1 MILKEQAINYNYI
14 GLQALYERLGNNHAL
29 KERIHSKILSAKAGI
44 IGEKNVEAIFRKYSF
59 PFDYAVLLDLNLSSN
74 GKFKIDALFI
84 TRHYILILESKNVV
98 GNLSFERDPFCLRR
112 ELDSGQVDIYESP
125 EVQLERNINLL
136 RKWLKKERVDIPVI
150 GAIILGSTKS
160 RVHKSPVTSPIMYP
174 TTIPNFIWGLPRDKA
189 YLSLEQF
196 QQVTNSLKNN
206 HEDYCP
212 YPMCDAWGIET
223 KDIIKGVQCP
233 ECSLFGMKKI
243 KAGWYC
249 EVCRQVDRK
258 AHEKAI
264 NEWFILV
271 KGSLNNKECREFL
284 QLNSQQAT
292 LRIIKSMNL
301 KECGSNKRT
310 FYRKRDN
317 RSVRVKNRSVFPNNR

>member
-1 MILKEQAINYNYI
+1 MLYYAERRDDLILKDQSFNYNYI
-14 GLQALYERLGNNHAL
+14 GLQALYKRLDNNHSL

-44 IGEKNVEAIFRKYSF
+44 IGEKKIEAIFRKYSF
-59 PFDYAVLLDLNLSSN
+59 PFDYAVLLDLNLNSN
-74 GKFKIDALFI
+74 GRFQIDALFI
-84 TRHYILILESKNVV
+84 TRHYILVLESKNIV
-98 GNLSFERDPFCLRR
+98 GALSFERDPFCLRR
-112 ELDSGQVDIYESP
+112 ELESGQVDIYESP

-136 RKWLKKERVDIPVI
+136 QKWLKTKGLDIPVI

-174 TTIPNFIWGLPRDKA
+174 TTIPNFIWGLPREKA

-196 QQVTNSLKNN
+196 QQVTNSLRNS

-212 YPMCDAWGIET
+212 YPMCRTWGIDS
-223 KDIIKGVQCP
+223 KDLIKGVQCP
-233 ECSLFGMKKI
+233 ECSMFGMNKN

-249 EVCRQVDRK
+249 EACGLISRK

-264 NEWFILV
+264 NEWFVLV
-271 KGSLNNKECREFL
+271 KDSLSNKECREFL
-284 QLNSQQAT
+284 CLNSHQAA

-301 KECGSNKRT
+301 KECGLNNRT
-310 FYRKRDN
+310 FYKKSGN
-317 RSVRVKNRSVFPNNR
+317 RLV